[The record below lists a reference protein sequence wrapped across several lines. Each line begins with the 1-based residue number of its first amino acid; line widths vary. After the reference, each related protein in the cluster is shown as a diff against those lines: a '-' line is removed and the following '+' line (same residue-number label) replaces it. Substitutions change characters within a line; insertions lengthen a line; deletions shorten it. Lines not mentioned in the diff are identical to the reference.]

1 MAPLP
6 YISHTAA
13 SVPFIASL
21 LAATHSISNSD
32 ATVYDVPNA
41 LLRINFAQGVGLL
54 DTMWMILGSGT
65 AFPGDGFLTQCRNL
79 VGVEES

>member
-21 LAATHSISNSD
+21 LAATHSYSNSG
-32 ATVYDVPNA
+32 ATVAAAPNA
-41 LLRINFAQGVGLL
+41 LLRVDFVRRVGLA
-54 DTMWMILGSGT
+54 DAI
-65 AFPGDGFLTQCRNL
+65 
-79 VGVEES
+79 